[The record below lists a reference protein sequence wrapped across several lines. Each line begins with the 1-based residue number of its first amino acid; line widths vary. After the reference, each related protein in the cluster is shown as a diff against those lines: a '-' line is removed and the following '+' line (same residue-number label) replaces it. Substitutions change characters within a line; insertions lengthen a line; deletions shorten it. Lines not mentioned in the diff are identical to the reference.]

1 MNNFKTRDVG
11 AVLRKNSFPGSG
23 IIAGL
28 SKNGK
33 HAVVAY
39 FIMGRCEDCR
49 NRVFNDFGDRLMV
62 YPFDASAISDPS
74 KVIYTPMRKTG
85 KRLVIASSR
94 HGDDICAALESG
106 GCYEGAANKVSFA
119 QDANFTPRISAL
131 IDTEDNYKYKLSI
144 AKSSDAE
151 GTGCDHVTYSY
162 TPTPGVGHLIT
173 AQNGELAFCGDP
185 QRVTVLNSVDSFANK
200 IWENLNADTR
210 VALYVRYISL
220 SSGRTSVRVI
230 NRNQK

>member
-23 IIAGL
+23 IIACL

-119 QDANFTPRISAL
+119 QDANFTLYFTFLR
-131 IDTEDNYKYKLSI
+131 TYKRTCCHQKSTVIADKSI
-144 AKSSDAE
+144 QPFPIRE
-151 GTGCDHVTYSY
+151 G
-162 TPTPGVGHLIT
+162 
-173 AQNGELAFCGDP
+173 
-185 QRVTVLNSVDSFANK
+185 
-200 IWENLNADTR
+200 
-210 VALYVRYISL
+210 LY
-220 SSGRTSVRVI
+220 
-230 NRNQK
+230 